1 MIMIMVYYDV
11 MYKFHLQTTIVTVN
25 TIYIYYKNIMYLTL
39 SEMVPL
45 YLRRSS
51 VQLLVVKASDPYSLL
66 CDPRDIA
73 LAADPRNPAESK
85 RKFHKAAI
93 FRSDHI
99 RVLNLQYVITCWN
112 NQVMLTEVCI
122 HSVGDIFS
130 STDVSPQFPTLV
142 TVQLNLL

>member
-1 MIMIMVYYDV
+1 
-11 MYKFHLQTTIVTVN
+11 
-25 TIYIYYKNIMYLTL
+25 MYLTL
-39 SEMVPL
+39 SVTVPL
-45 YLRRSS
+45 YLRRSQ

-73 LAADPRNPAESK
+73 LAPHQADPRNPAESK

-99 RVLNLQYVITCWN
+99 RVFNLQYVITCWN

-122 HSVGDIFS
+122 HSVGEIFS
-130 STDVSPQFPTLV
+130 STDVSPQFPT
-142 TVQLNLL
+142 

>member
-1 MIMIMVYYDV
+1 
-11 MYKFHLQTTIVTVN
+11 
-25 TIYIYYKNIMYLTL
+25 
-39 SEMVPL
+39 MVPL
-45 YLRRSS
+45 YLRRSP

-73 LAADPRNPAESK
+73 LAPHQADPRNPVESK

-99 RVLNLQYVITCWN
+99 RVLKLQYVITCWN
-112 NQVMLTEVCI
+112 NQVMLTEV

-130 STDVSPQFPTLV
+130 STDVRKSTISNIQ
-142 TVQLNLL
+142 